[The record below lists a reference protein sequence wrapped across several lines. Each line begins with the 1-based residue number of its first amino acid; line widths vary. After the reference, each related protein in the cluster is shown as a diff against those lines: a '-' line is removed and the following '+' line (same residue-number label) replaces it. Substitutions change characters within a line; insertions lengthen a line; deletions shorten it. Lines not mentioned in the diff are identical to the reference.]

1 MTGGDSRCS
10 RNARCRRCLPARRR
24 SGSRSNPCR
33 ARSFSAVAADAP
45 SRSTAPRHRQA
56 RRGSPAG
63 QPFSSR
69 GGPSGWPKPA
79 ELVIA
84 RSPTAQRVAGSRHN
98 LLASFTFSNRR
109 AVRTP
114 IGTANPPAVVLTG
127 EPSEHRLA
135 QRTRQP
141 LATIFP
147 SARQR
152 ERRHRVDQSQ
162 GAVQLAIGKQPSI
175 GPDRRAAKLKHQAAG
190 RNRASKRPYPLHP
203 AGRHKM
209 LNSNP

>member
-114 IGTANPPAVVLTG
+114 IGTANPPAVG
-127 EPSEHRLA
+127 DHFSQCA
-135 QRTRQP
+135 
-141 LATIFP
+141 
-147 SARQR
+147 SARASAPCRSVPGCRPTRDRQATQ
-152 ERRHRVDQSQ
+152 HRT
-162 GAVQLAIGKQPSI
+162 
-175 GPDRRAAKLKHQAAG
+175 
-190 RNRASKRPYPLHP
+190 
-203 AGRHKM
+203 
-209 LNSNP
+209 